1 MKPKYPLIILSIAFL
16 FMASCKKHG
25 ERPAVAPV
33 VDIYSAGYI
42 RANAHIVAAYW
53 KNGTLVRL
61 ADSTV
66 NTMANAIAV
75 NGNDIYVAG
84 SITNS
89 EQITTAVIWKN
100 GVATKLTD
108 GTSNADARAITISG
122 GKCLCGWLFEQLTGS
137 ILEKWR
143 GK

>member
-1 MKPKYPLIILSIAFL
+1 MKPKYLLIILPIAFL

-25 ERPAVAPV
+25 ERPAVV

-42 RANAHIVAAYW
+42 RANSHLVAAYW

-61 ADSTV
+61 GDSTV
-66 NTMANAIAV
+66 NTMANAIAI
-75 NGNDIYVAG
+75 NENDIYVVG
-84 SITNS
+84 NTTNS

-108 GTSNADARAITISG
+108 
-122 GKCLCGWLFEQLTGS
+122 
-137 ILEKWR
+137 
-143 GK
+143 